1 MVTATMTW
9 PMRGEMPDE
18 EKKEKPAPKPA
29 APAAKAPP
37 SAPFVEITSDPIID
51 KVRRQCPDAVLEA
64 IESYGMQ
71 TLRIARDRIVSVCEF
86 LRDDSHAQFDFLTD
100 LTARHI
106 ADAEK
111 PFQVIYHL
119 YSFPRNVRMRL
130 KVALDDGQSCP
141 SVVSVWSSANWMER
155 EAYDLVGVRFEGHPD
170 LRRLLLPEDWEGH
183 PLRKDY
189 PLEFR
194 YNRWTQEHLNMIEFR
209 EGTEYTGRFE

>member
-1 MVTATMTW
+1 
-9 PMRGEMPDE
+9 MPEE
-18 EKKEKPAPKPA
+18 EKKEKPAPKAA

-37 SAPFVEITSDPIID
+37 SLPMVEITDDPIIN
-51 KVRRQCPDAVLEA
+51 KLRSQFPDAILEA
-64 IESYGMQ
+64 VEILGMQ
-71 TLRIARDRIVSVCEF
+71 TLTIDRGRILDVCRF
-86 LRDDSHAQFDFLTD
+86 LRDDADAQFDFLTD
-100 LTARHI
+100 LTARHRP
-106 ADAEK
+106 DHEK

-119 YSFPRNVRMRL
+119 YSFPRNVRLRL
-130 KVALDDGQSCP
+130 KVDLSDGEPCP

-194 YNRWTQEHLNMIEFR
+194 YNRWCQEHLNLIEFR
-209 EGTEYTGRFE
+209 EGTEYSGRFE